1 MELFGFNEYQWL
13 VIAICCGGISI
24 IIGKRVGIGNTLEY
38 MREKGLIDYD
48 D

>member
-13 VIAICCGGISI
+13 TITICAAGICYTL
-24 IIGKRVGIGNTLEY
+24 GKRMGMSNTLDY
-38 MREKGLIDYD
+38 LRDKGLIDYD

>member
-13 VIAICCGGISI
+13 TITICTAGIVFS
-24 IIGKRVGIGNTLEY
+24 IGKRIGISDTLDY
-38 MREKGLIDYD
+38 LRDKDLIDYD

>member
-13 VIAICCGGISI
+13 VLCVCSGGIFYA
-24 IIGKRVGIGNTLEY
+24 IGRRIGISDTLGY